1 MDYFGGVFFWSIFAI
16 IRVTLFLIF
25 DDINIKFALK
35 IAMQFH
41 DYISVPFFV
50 CYVFL
55 YGLFMR
61 FLLMIGVKCIMDDYL
76 TRHAINTLLSTYT
89 GAFVIGIFAIFVD
102 S

>member
-1 MDYFGGVFFWSIFAI
+1 MDYFGGVFFWSVFVI
-16 IRVTLFLIF
+16 IRLSLFF
-25 DDINIKFALK
+25 KFGEQKYALK
-35 IAMQFH
+35 IAMKFH

-89 GAFVIGIFAIFVD
+89 GAFVIGAFAIYVD